1 MNLRNKSKNLKEK
14 ILKDEEEKKS
24 KKSGKGDKRFLNYF
38 DLDFGEKVTIRLLP
52 DGGDSGD
59 YWAEYEVHGGGLK
72 LRGAN
77 NINCSYA
84 SSGEDCPVCQHSY
97 SYFTDGNK
105 DEAARWRSNNKFLAQ
120 CIVIDSPF
128 EVNESED
135 GNPIKLI
142 NLPFKVYEILKEAVI
157 EDQVGDIMDT
167 DFIIKKTKNS
177 GGQAAYDKS
186 FFAKKEEPLGDE
198 IFEAFESGE
207 LKLYNLFD
215 ETPTA
220 TTTAD
225 MDEWLD
231 KTIALDN
238 KASRRSTSSRSSN
251 DDDSDS
257 GEDDNKDD
265 DSTPKK
271 SSASSLL
278 DRLKNKDK
286 NKE

>member
-1 MNLRNKSKNLKEK
+1 MNLRDKSKNLKAK
-14 ILKDEEEKKS
+14 ILKNEEEKKS
-24 KKSGKGDKRFLNYF
+24 KKGGGDKRFLNYF
-38 DLDFGEKVTIRLLP
+38 DLEEGEKVTIRLLP
-52 DGGDSGD
+52 DGGDSGE
-59 YWAEYEVHGGGLK
+59 YWAEYHIHGGGLK
-72 LRGAN
+72 LRGAKT
-77 NINCSYA
+77 INCAYT

-105 DEAARWRSNNKFLAQ
+105 DEAGRWRSNNKFLAQ

-128 EVNESED
+128 EVNEAED

-167 DFIIKKTKNS
+167 DFIIKKTKNA
-177 GGQAAYDKS
+177 GGQPAYDKS
-186 FFAKKEEPLGDE
+186 FFAKNEEPLGDE
-198 IFEAFESGE
+198 VCEAFESGE

-215 ETPTA
+215 EIPDA

-231 KTIALDN
+231 KTIELDN
-238 KASRRSTSSRSSN
+238 KASRRSTSSRSS
-251 DDDSDS
+251 
-257 GEDDNKDD
+257 KDD
-265 DSTPKK
+265 DDDNSSSDEDETPNKK

-278 DRLKNKDK
+278 NRLKNKDK